1 MPTRLPPRREPR
13 ALALIRAPTGLTYA
27 VADPW
32 ELRAAGSLTC
42 RARAL
47 SAAVA
52 RVIRREKP
60 TLLVAQGDPV
70 SSATRSAARRL
81 KVPLVDGNLPRLPPA
96 IARDLYPE
104 IRLRAPSRSLRRAAV
119 LAIAAVLYAETPSR
133 KYAPRCSRTPL
144 HPA

>member
-1 MPTRLPPRREPR
+1 
-13 ALALIRAPTGLTYA
+13 

-32 ELRAAGSLTC
+32 ELRAASSVTC
-42 RARAL
+42 RDRAL
-47 SAAVA
+47 PAAVA

-70 SSATRSAARRL
+70 SSAVRCAARRL
-81 KVPLVDGNLPRLPPA
+81 KVPLVDRDLPHLSHA

-104 IRLRAPSRSLRRAAV
+104 LRLRAPSRPLARAAV